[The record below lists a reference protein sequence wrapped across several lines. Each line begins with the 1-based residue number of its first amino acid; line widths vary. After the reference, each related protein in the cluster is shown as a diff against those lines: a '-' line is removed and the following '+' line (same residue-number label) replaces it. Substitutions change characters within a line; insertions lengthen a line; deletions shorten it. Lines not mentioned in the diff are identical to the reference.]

1 MKISLIF
8 FLLTSSL
15 LSQSQ
20 DNQIKDYFN
29 SLNNKTIIIEIFE
42 NQSVFRANISLN
54 DSKIYFET
62 IDTDSTISL
71 FEKNVITSY
80 DLSKKNIII
89 ENSDKNILDFFSYE
103 NFENASLI
111 KIEIENEDSIYY
123 YNFYDNVLLIS
134 FSNSKN
140 VVDKISLFQA
150 EKSIFECKVVDVNKY
165 KNPLEFFNIDDSW
178 TTIDW
183 RSN

>member
-8 FLLTSSL
+8 FLITSSL

-20 DNQIKDYFN
+20 DVQIKNYFN
-29 SLNNKTIIIEIFE
+29 SLNNQTILIEIFE
-42 NQSVFRANISLN
+42 NQSVFNANISLN
-54 DSKIYFET
+54 DAKIYFET
-62 IDTDSTISL
+62 IDADSTISL
-71 FEKNVITSY
+71 FEKNMITSY

-111 KIEIENEDSIYY
+111 KIEIENENSIYY
-123 YNFYDNVLLIS
+123 YNFYNNILLIS
-134 FSNSKN
+134 FSNSQN
-140 VVDKISLFQA
+140 MVQKISLFQG
-150 EKSIFECKVVDVNKY
+150 EKSIFECKIVDVNKY
-165 KNPLEFFNIDDSW
+165 QNPLKFFNIDDSW

-183 RSN
+183 RLN

>member
-8 FLLTSSL
+8 FLLTTSV

-20 DNQIKDYFN
+20 DTHIKDYFN
-29 SLNNKTIIIEIFE
+29 SLDNKTILLEIFE
-42 NQSVFRANISLN
+42 NQSVFNAKISLN

-89 ENSDKNILDFFSYE
+89 ENSDKNILDFFSYK

-111 KIEIENEDSIYY
+111 KIEIENENSNYY
-123 YNFYDNVLLIS
+123 YNFYDNILLIS
-134 FSNSKN
+134 FNNSQKM
-140 VVDKISLFQA
+140 VKEISLFQA
-150 EKSIFECKVVDVNKY
+150 ENSIFECKIVDIKKY
-165 KNPLEFFNIDDSW
+165 QNPLKFLNIDDSW

-183 RSN
+183 R